1 MVSIEGYA
9 VSELVYAV
17 ISVYVFIFILVGAR
31 IFEDKVKGRSMKRS
45 LFIATALMALSF
57 IGLLL
62 PLRIGSVLI
71 ITGALFG
78 WTASSVWSVV
88 SYVRQRDTSRVYGDQ
103 QMSQQGR
110 TRDFIG
116 NQQQYPP
123 QQYYPHQQQSMQPQQ
138 QQRPMTWQELQQQRQ
153 HNGNQNRYNEYQRN
167 QRP

>member
-31 IFEDKVKGRSMKRS
+31 IFEDKVKGRSMKGS
-45 LFIATALMALSF
+45 LVIATALMALSF

-71 ITGALFG
+71 ITGVLFG
-78 WTASSVWSVV
+78 WTARSVWGVV
-88 SYVRQRDTSRVYGDQ
+88 SHVRQRDASLVYGAQ
-103 QMSQQGR
+103 QMSQESH
-110 TRDFIG
+110 TRDFNW
-116 NQQQYPP
+116 NQQQYPL
-123 QQYYPHQQQSMQPQQ
+123 QQHYPPQQQSMQP
-138 QQRPMTWQELQQQRQ
+138 QRPMTWQELQQKQY
-153 HNGNQNRYNEYQRN
+153 NGNQNRYQRN